1 MTKPEVELVK
11 IKFISVLRDA
21 GSQLRLL
28 DGIKIKPTMTLR
40 EITDSLQLRGK
51 KMAFA
56 SSSTDNK
63 PVIEKKKSGYN
74 KNAFKKLSEKF
85 TGNKGNGH
93 LGKRC
98 GGKPHSSKPCPALN
112 NIYNTCD

>member
-1 MTKPEVELVK
+1 MNKPEVELVK

-21 GSQLRLL
+21 GAQLRLL
-28 DGIKIKPTMTLR
+28 DGIKIKPTMTFR
-40 EITDSLQLRGK
+40 EITDNLQLRGN
-51 KMAFA
+51 A

-63 PVIEKKKSGYN
+63 PVIVKKKSGYN

-85 TGNKGNGH
+85 TGNKSNGH

-112 NIYNTCD
+112 NNYNTCD